1 MEYLEFRNARKE
13 FLEKNKRKDHAFV
26 LGSGDVLLSA
36 PHGVSQVRLGKRK
49 VQESGSLC
57 TALLLQQLTNSHLIA
72 KTKNNFDDANFDPAC
87 EYRTSLDEFVMSHNI
102 KYVVDIHGLASFRDM
117 DINLGTNLGRNIE
130 SDVKIF
136 DDLADNLK
144 RAGFVVSV
152 DQPFSGDID
161 TIAGSTKQKHKSL
174 WTIQIEINS
183 NLTNKK
189 QNIKRFLKLVSIIE
203 NWIENIKN
211 K

>member
-1 MEYLEFRNARKE
+1 MLKYLAIKKIVSHIKYYGQFILFVSSASISQHSVY
-13 FLEKNKRKDHAFV
+13 EKNTDIPELRFKNFKFSKYFPVILYLKPVLKNITYKDI
-26 LGSGDVLLSA
+26 
-36 PHGVSQVRLGKRK
+36 
-49 VQESGSLC
+49 SLYKD
-57 TALLLQQLTNSHLIA
+57 LI
-72 KTKNNFDDANFDPAC
+72 KS
-87 EYRTSLDEFVMSHNI
+87 YNI

-161 TIAGSTKQKHKSL
+161 TIAG
-174 WTIQIEINS
+174 
-183 NLTNKK
+183 
-189 QNIKRFLKLVSIIE
+189 
-203 NWIENIKN
+203 
-211 K
+211 

>member
-1 MEYLEFRNARKE
+1 MEYLEFRNARRE
-13 FLEKNKRKDHAFV
+13 FLEKNKRKDHAFI

-87 EYRTSLDEFVMSHNI
+87 EYRISLDRFVMNQNI
-102 KYVVDIHGLASFRDM
+102 NFIIDIHGLASFREM

-130 SDVKIF
+130 SNTKIF
-136 DDLADNLK
+136 DDLEQALK
-144 RAGFVVSV
+144 FAGFVVSI
-152 DQPFSGDID
+152 DQPFSGDTN
-161 TIAGSTKQKHKSL
+161 TIAGSSKQKHPNI

-189 QNIKRFLKLVSIIE
+189 QNFKRFQKLVSVLK
-203 NWIENIKN
+203 NWINNIKN

>member
-1 MEYLEFRNARKE
+1 MEYLEFRNARRE
-13 FLEKNKRKDHAFV
+13 FLEKNKRKDHAFI

-36 PHGVSQVRLGKRK
+36 PHGISQVRLGKRK

-87 EYRTSLDEFVMSHNI
+87 EYRISLDRFVMNQNI
-102 KYVVDIHGLASFRDM
+102 NFIIDIHGLASFREM

-130 SDVKIF
+130 SNTKIF
-136 DDLADNLK
+136 DDLEQTLK
-144 RAGFVVSV
+144 FAGFVVSI
-152 DQPFSGDID
+152 DQPFSGDTN
-161 TIAGSTKQKHKSL
+161 TIAGSSKQKHPNI

-189 QNIKRFLKLVSIIE
+189 QNFKRFQKLVSILK
-203 NWIENIKN
+203 NWINNIKN